1 MARKLTIHF
10 HDMFSQEIQALVDSA
25 LALSWAIWGES
36 FQLMVN
42 TYQFLYIHKLTHY
55 HYRYYW

>member
-25 LALSWAIWGES
+25 LALSWAIWGVS
-36 FQLMVN
+36 LSN
-42 TYQFLYIHKLTHY
+42 
-55 HYRYYW
+55 